1 MKVFSKS
8 AAAEA
13 NRRMQSPDRERQI
26 SRKRKLSRSRSR
38 SPNGR
43 EPRSTGLQQQLN
55 LVKQKRQKAMTRQ
68 MKYEKRLR
76 ATRGERGILEDH
88 SVKEPQRRDYARR
101 LNGFYGFIARFDLP
115 IGAEAEL
122 DVALVDYAD
131 LLYLNGEAS
140 DAGTKLKAAL
150 EYHRPEA
157 ARSGTLHLP
166 RFKRSLKGWRKL
178 APNQT
183 RLPMVE
189 HVKSAISG
197 VMLHQ
202 GWPEMALFNEL
213 TFSTYARP
221 GELMKARVCDVVGK
235 LKKEDNDII
244 ILAPF
249 ERGEE
254 SKTGI
259 FDEVLILD
267 DKRLSSLG
275 PLTVG
280 MAAKKEKKQGPQAD
294 LWDFNAK
301 KYLEVWRSC
310 VAALGAEEL
319 AKSPYQ
325 NRHGGASRDHLQG
338 VRSVQAIQRRGR
350 WAADSSA
357 RIYDKPGRLQQILN
371 KMPRNLETFGEQVRL
386 NFAEYFQ
393 GGTFQLPKEVRKRVL
408 ACFKA

>member
-1 MKVFSKS
+1 
-8 AAAEA
+8 
-13 NRRMQSPDRERQI
+13 
-26 SRKRKLSRSRSR
+26 
-38 SPNGR
+38 
-43 EPRSTGLQQQLN
+43 
-55 LVKQKRQKAMTRQ
+55 
-68 MKYEKRLR
+68 
-76 ATRGERGILEDH
+76 
-88 SVKEPQRRDYARR
+88 
-101 LNGFYGFIARFDLP
+101 
-115 IGAEAEL
+115 
-122 DVALVDYAD
+122 
-131 LLYLNGEAS
+131 
-140 DAGTKLKAAL
+140 
-150 EYHRPEA
+150 
-157 ARSGTLHLP
+157 
-166 RFKRSLKGWRKL
+166 
-178 APNQT
+178 
-183 RLPMVE
+183 
-189 HVKSAISG
+189 
-197 VMLHQ
+197 
-202 GWPEMALFNEL
+202 MALFNEL

-393 GGTFQLPKEVRKRVL
+393 GGTFQLPKEQDVAHEPSLKVPATKPRAAWGEDSPVWLADSFLAPADRYIFGEVDRPPPELNEDGGRVKT
-408 ACFKA
+408 ATA